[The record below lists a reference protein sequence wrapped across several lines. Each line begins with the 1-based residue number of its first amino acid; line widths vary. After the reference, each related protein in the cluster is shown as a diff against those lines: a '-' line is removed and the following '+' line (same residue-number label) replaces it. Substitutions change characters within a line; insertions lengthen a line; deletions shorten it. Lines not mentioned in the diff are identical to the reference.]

1 MEAKSWWLVHGTHAP
16 TLQKIAL
23 KNLSTY
29 SFIHSIKRNKMN
41 LDRAEDLVFVHNNLR
56 FFQEISH
63 IIIKKKLK
71 RGTLQEMSLDHLIK
85 IRFLKL
91 LNLSLDEP

>member
-1 MEAKSWWLVHGTHAP
+1 MT
-16 TLQKIAL
+16 
-23 KNLSTY
+23 
-29 SFIHSIKRNKMN
+29 
-41 LDRAEDLVFVHNNLR
+41 LDRADDLVFVHNNLR

-63 IIIKKKLK
+63 IIIKKKLN

-91 LNLSLDEP
+91 LNLSLDEPELKIACFNDDDQKERGRT